1 MDARVWRSR
10 AYSAKAS
17 IAARTIGTR
26 TFFQLLDALERD
38 LELERVQKRRGIVEN
53 GDVRQLNLG
62 HGASDEFSR
71 GFYQRSEFNL
81 DPTYAPEM
89 IPMYQLDNQPS
100 INVYTHVS
108 TQLFT
113 LPHSSVDG

>member
-1 MDARVWRSR
+1 MDARAWRSR
-10 AYSAKAS
+10 VYSAKAS

-62 HGASDEFSR
+62 HGASDEGFLTRFLSAIGSR
-71 GFYQRSEFNL
+71 SRS
-81 DPTYAPEM
+81 
-89 IPMYQLDNQPS
+89 
-100 INVYTHVS
+100 NVRSGDDCDVS
-108 TQLFT
+108 ARQSAV
-113 LPHSSVDG
+113 HKRA